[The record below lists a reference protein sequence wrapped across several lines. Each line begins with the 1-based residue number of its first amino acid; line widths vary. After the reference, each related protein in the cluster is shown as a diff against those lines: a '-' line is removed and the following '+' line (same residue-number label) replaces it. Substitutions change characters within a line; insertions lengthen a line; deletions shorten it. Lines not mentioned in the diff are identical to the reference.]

1 MGRRQWQPTPVLLP
15 GKSHGGAWW
24 AADHGVA
31 KSQTQLSNFTFTFP
45 FMHWRRKWQPTP
57 VFLPGESQGRG
68 SLVGYCLWYHTE
80 SDTTEATWQLS
91 SVMWW
96 WWCLV
101 AKSCPTLDP
110 MDCSPPDS
118 SVHRILQAG
127 ILVWVAIS
135 FSRGFLTRELNL
147 GLLHCRHVLY
157 QLTYKGSPNVMWA
170 TCN

>member
-1 MGRRQWQPTPVLLP
+1 MNLGFP
-15 GKSHGGAWW
+15 
-24 AADHGVA
+24 GVA
-31 KSQTQLSNFTFTFP
+31 KDKEPSCHCRRCKRHGFDPWVGKIT
-45 FMHWRRKWQPTP
+45 WRRKWQPTP
-57 VFLPGESQGRG
+57 VFLPVEFHGER
-68 SLVGYCLWYHTE
+68 SLESYGPKGHKE

-127 ILVWVAIS
+127 ILVWVAMAY
-135 FSRGFLTRELNL
+135 SRA
-147 GLLHCRHVLY
+147 
-157 QLTYKGSPNVMWA
+157 SS
-170 TCN
+170 